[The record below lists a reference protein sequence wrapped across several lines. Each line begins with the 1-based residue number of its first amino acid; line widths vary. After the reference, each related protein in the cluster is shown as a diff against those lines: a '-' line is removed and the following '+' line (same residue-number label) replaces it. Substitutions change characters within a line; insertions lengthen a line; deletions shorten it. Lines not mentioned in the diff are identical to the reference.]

1 MQALTRTLFP
11 CYAWADAAMVERAA
25 AFLERGADVR
35 VFLEEGGLEPGA
47 DLAAKAREGRMA
59 DLVLVF
65 FSRASLPPRWP
76 RSQWEGA
83 LVTEPAAEGVRIAFV
98 RCDDCVPPRVLAPLF
113 EAVRLRDIKR
123 WVRGSAP
130 GETAAAAD
138 SADLEVLGIAI
149 ADRAGKET
157 TPRIRIAGE
166 FARVFRPDFDAVIRL
181 ETGDRRLAALAGDLG
196 AQLGLRLESGLPENL
211 ERLRAFCE
219 ARRLLIVHE
228 GGEVPELVFGGQ
240 TSTLVCEEAGEP
252 SPDPLRPIHAVFD
265 TAEDWAVLCQAARQ
279 APAPRPRPGTERRIV
294 RSDASLG
301 GHGPRARG
309 PRRAGRSRARNCL
322 DPGRLGP
329 NRRSTPRRVPPLR
342 GSGRT
347 DAAPLRFVSE
357 RPWAAGLLTWHRRRF
372 CRRTSRRRTRQ
383 RAASFARRAQA
394 GGPGYRFCRAEPGL
408 S

>member
-35 VFLEEGGLEPGA
+35 VFLEEGGMEPGA

-113 EAVRLRDIKR
+113 EAVKLRDIKR
-123 WVRGSAP
+123 WVRGSGP
-130 GETAAAAD
+130 GETAGPAD

-157 TPRIRIAGE
+157 TPHLRIAGE

-181 ETGDRRLAALAGDLG
+181 ETGNRRLAALAGDLG
-196 AQLGLRLESGLPENL
+196 AQLGLRLDSGLPENL
-211 ERLRAFCE
+211 ERLRSFCE

-240 TSTLVCEEAGEP
+240 TSTLVCEEPGEP

-279 APAPRPRPGTERRIV
+279 ARRLARDLGRNAELYDLMQAWAAMAREREDRAAQDEAAREIV
-294 RSDASLG
+294 WILEGWGQTDEANRVEF
-301 GHGPRARG
+301 
-309 PRRAGRSRARNCL
+309 
-322 DPGRLGP
+322 
-329 NRRSTPRRVPPLR
+329 RRSADLDEQMPLLF
-342 GSGRT
+342 
-347 DAAPLRFVSE
+347 DL
-357 RPWAAGLLTWHRRRF
+357 
-372 CRRTSRRRTRQ
+372 
-383 RAASFARRAQA
+383 
-394 GGPGYRFCRAEPGL
+394 
-408 S
+408 